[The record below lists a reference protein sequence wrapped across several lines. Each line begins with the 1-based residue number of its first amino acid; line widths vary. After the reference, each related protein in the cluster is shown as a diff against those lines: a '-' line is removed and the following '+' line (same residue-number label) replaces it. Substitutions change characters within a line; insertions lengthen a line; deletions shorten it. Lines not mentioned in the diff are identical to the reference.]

1 MCITLS
7 VTYIWPFIFNVYIH
21 IRALSFIVS
30 NVVSLC
36 IQHLLT
42 VNRHL
47 IFALFTYDRH
57 CYDEGVLISPSL
69 FSSPSSVSRFCAFSS
84 SSSYRK
90 LEMSCLISFSSPGLK
105 KKNRCKAIKENV
117 DASMGGQ
124 MVLFIILPSVISSLS
139 LSACAL
145 MMYRFISRFMIF
157 CNQ

>member
-7 VTYIWPFIFNVYIH
+7 VTYIWSFIFNVYIH
-21 IRALSFIVS
+21 IHALLFIVS

-47 IFALFTYDRH
+47 IFALFTYERH
-57 CYDEGVLISPSL
+57 CYDEGVLISPSR

-90 LEMSCLISFSSPGLK
+90 LEMSCLISFSSPGFK
-105 KKNRCKAIKENV
+105 KKKKMQSYQRKCWCQHGRTNGALYYFTFS
-117 DASMGGQ
+117 D
-124 MVLFIILPSVISSLS
+124 FIALSVCLCFDDVP
-139 LSACAL
+139 L
-145 MMYRFISRFMIF
+145 Y
-157 CNQ
+157 